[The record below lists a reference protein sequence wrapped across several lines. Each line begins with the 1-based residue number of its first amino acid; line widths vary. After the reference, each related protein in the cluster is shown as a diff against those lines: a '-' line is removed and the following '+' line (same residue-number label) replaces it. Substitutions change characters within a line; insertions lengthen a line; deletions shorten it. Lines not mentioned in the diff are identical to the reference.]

1 MCLAPVCGSKGV
13 SSCTMKLVNY
23 HSMAI
28 VVAALVLAMVVTML
42 AMPLVRRLAIRL
54 GAIDMPGV
62 KGTASERH
70 LHVQPTPRMGGL
82 AIFLGFVAA
91 IGLFMNL
98 TPALS
103 AMLLGG
109 IVIVVLGMLD
119 DIFRLSALVKLVVQ
133 IGAAVIAACGGNL
146 IRYLSAPEWL
156 ASEGHLNLNMLAVP
170 VTVLWIVLITNAVNL
185 IDGLDGLAAGVSAIS
200 SVCLVV
206 VALGY
211 SDMTVAVICGALAG
225 SCVGFLP
232 YNVSPARIFMGDT
245 GSTFIGYILAVAS
258 IQGLFKI
265 YAVISFLVPFL
276 LLGLPI
282 FDVCFAVI
290 SRISHGESPLKA
302 DREHVHYR
310 LLDMGLTK
318 QQTVAVLYIVSG
330 ILGLLS
336 VLMSTTNFGRI
347 LPLLVAVA
355 LVGYVAFQLYRHRRA
370 LLKNGHHPINL
381 DVTQWKKKLMGGQ
394 SDGEHPGGGEGKR

>member
-1 MCLAPVCGSKGV
+1 
-13 SSCTMKLVNY
+13 MKVINY
-23 HSMAI
+23 HSLAI
-28 VVAALVLAMVVTML
+28 VVAALVVAMLVTMV
-42 AMPLVRRLAIRL
+42 AMPLVRLLAIRL

-62 KGTASERH
+62 KGTDSERH
-70 LHVQPTPRMGGL
+70 LHTQPTPRMGGL
-82 AIFLGFVAA
+82 SIVLGFFVA
-91 IGLFMNL
+91 IGLFMEL
-98 TPALS
+98 TPPLA

-109 IVIVVLGMLD
+109 IVIVVLGMVD
-119 DIFRLSALVKLVVQ
+119 DVFRLPALVKLVFQVA
-133 IGAAVIAACGGNL
+133 AAVIAAAGGNV
-146 IRYLSAPEWL
+146 IRYFSAPEWL
-156 ASEGHLNLNMLAVP
+156 ASEGHLNLGILSVP

-225 SCVGFLP
+225 GCVGFLP

-265 YAVISFLVPFL
+265 YAIISFLVPFL

-290 SRISHGESPLKA
+290 SRLRHGDSPLKA

-310 LLDMGLTK
+310 LLDMGLSK
-318 QQTVAVLYIVSG
+318 QQTVAVLYIISG

-336 VLMSTTNFGRI
+336 VLLSTTDLGRMM
-347 LPLLVAVA
+347 PLLAAVAV
-355 LVGYVAFQLYRHRRA
+355 VGYVAYQLYRHRRA
-370 LLKNGHHPINL
+370 LLKGGLPFSS
-381 DVTQWKKKLMGGQ
+381 DVRP
-394 SDGEHPGGGEGKR
+394 HPGGENPPEGGKEGADAGDSKR